1 MKRAWGIGI
10 LVLTLVLTAS
20 CAKRNLYL
28 RNVPIGR
35 EGWTVEQ
42 IMRFEVPVADTSNP
56 YNMYLQVRNDGRYEN
71 SNLWLF
77 VTTHSPTGAMIR
89 DTLECKLAD
98 EQGRWLG
105 RGSGG
110 RYSLEIPYRYN
121 IRFPNSGMYLIEVEH
136 GMRTSVLNHITDLGI
151 RIQKSN

>member
-1 MKRAWGIGI
+1 MRRTPGIVII
-10 LVLTLVLTAS
+10 LLTLVLTAS

-28 RNVPIGR
+28 RNVPVGR
-35 EGWTVEQ
+35 EGWPVEQ
-42 IMRFEVPVADTSNP
+42 IMRFEVTVTDTSNP
-56 YNMYLQVRNDGRYEN
+56 YNMYLQVRNDGRYEY

-110 RYSLEIPYRYN
+110 RYSLEMPYRYT
-121 IRFPNSGMYLIEVEH
+121 IRFPNSGMYLIEIEH
-136 GMRTSVLNHITDLGI
+136 GMRTSVLNYITDLGI